1 MESEKL
7 RRSLEGFIG
16 TEAYHKIFPF
26 KTVFTDGVKYFAEQ
40 AGAFWLITD
49 INLFLH
55 KSELGK
61 QDFLSIKL
69 VVQENKRADLI
80 FDDGN
85 DNVLFKRHYRF
96 TDCPAGE
103 WKFFYMDGVL
113 MLPSEY

>member
-1 MESEKL
+1 METKELENK
-7 RRSLEGFIG
+7 LEGFIG
-16 TEAYHKIFPF
+16 TESYHKMFPF
-26 KTVFTDGVKYFAEQ
+26 KTVFTDGVKCFADE
-40 AGAFWLITD
+40 AGAYWLLTD

-61 QDFLSIKL
+61 QDFLCITL
-69 VVQENKRADLI
+69 QVGDNNKADLV

-96 TDCPAGE
+96 TDCPKGE
-103 WKFFYMDGVL
+103 WKFFYMDNVL